1 MKRIVS
7 CFLSSVLMFSFIG
20 CFGKNFDV
28 NSDVFNIKK
37 AGEIASN
44 YMENVTRGNFD
55 EKVGITTSHYGM
67 IELGVRNP
75 SLITARKLA
84 VFFNT
89 TIENIFF

>member
-1 MKRIVS
+1 MKNKLLALREE
-7 CFLSSVLMFSFIG
+7 FLLTQ
-20 CFGKNFDV
+20 K
-28 NSDVFNIKK
+28 
-37 AGEIASN
+37 EIA
-44 YMENVTRGNFD
+44 
-55 EKVGITTSHYGM
+55 EKVGITTSNYGM

>member
-1 MKRIVS
+1 MKNKLLALREE
-7 CFLSSVLMFSFIG
+7 FLLTQ
-20 CFGKNFDV
+20 K
-28 NSDVFNIKK
+28 
-37 AGEIASN
+37 EIA
-44 YMENVTRGNFD
+44 
-55 EKVGITTSHYGM
+55 EKVGITSSHYGM

>member
-1 MKRIVS
+1 MKNKLLALREE
-7 CFLSSVLMFSFIG
+7 FLLTQ
-20 CFGKNFDV
+20 K
-28 NSDVFNIKK
+28 
-37 AGEIASN
+37 EIA
-44 YMENVTRGNFD
+44 
-55 EKVGITTSHYGM
+55 EKVGIKTSHYGM

>member
-1 MKRIVS
+1 MKNKLLALREE
-7 CFLSSVLMFSFIG
+7 FLLTQ
-20 CFGKNFDV
+20 K
-28 NSDVFNIKK
+28 
-37 AGEIASN
+37 EIA
-44 YMENVTRGNFD
+44 

-89 TIENIFF
+89 TIENIFFQERIQHKVVCNYILIFLRRKENGE

>member
-1 MKRIVS
+1 MKNKLLVLREE
-7 CFLSSVLMFSFIG
+7 FLLTQ
-20 CFGKNFDV
+20 K
-28 NSDVFNIKK
+28 
-37 AGEIASN
+37 EIA
-44 YMENVTRGNFD
+44 

>member
-1 MKRIVS
+1 MKNKLLALREE
-7 CFLSSVLMFSFIG
+7 FLLTQ
-20 CFGKNFDV
+20 K
-28 NSDVFNIKK
+28 
-37 AGEIASN
+37 EIA
-44 YMENVTRGNFD
+44 